1 MASFPLEVGPEK
13 TVQAGIEEWDVCIV
27 LLSDLAAEWPKTVS
41 LSQPGPETQNSDGD
55 LLTWTEDYTWFVKIM

>member
-1 MASFPLEVGPEK
+1 MASFPLEVGPER

-41 LSQPGPETQNSDGD
+41 LSQPGPETQDSDGD
-55 LLTWTEDYTWFVKIM
+55 LLTWTADYTWFVKVM